1 MVNEK
6 LEEQK
11 SKATR
16 TLATML
22 DYLGL
27 NAQLKAEEKGARILI
42 TITSEEAGRIIG
54 RKGQTLESLQML
66 LNRMVFN
73 SDQECPRITLD
84 IDGYGKERGDEPR
97 ECREPRGKGDRR
109 ERGGE
114 SRGHDENRGR
124 GDRRERRGRGGP
136 SSPEA
141 SFDGGNEE
149 NDDNADILRR
159 QALDAAKEAK
169 RWGDAVTLPKMNA
182 HDRRIIHITL
192 QEDPEITTES
202 VGEGALK
209 KVVISVK
216 K

>member
-11 SKATR
+11 NKATR
-16 TLATML
+16 TLYTML

-27 NAQLKAEEKGARILI
+27 NAQLKAEEKGSKIVI

-73 SDQECPRITLD
+73 SDQECPRIALD
-84 IDGYGKERGDEPR
+84 IDGYGKERDGR
-97 ECREPRGKGDRR
+97 RGGKR
-109 ERGGE
+109 ERGERGE
-114 SRGHDENRGR
+114 RGERSERGER
-124 GDRRERRGRGGP
+124 GERRGRRNDRRSGG
-136 SSPEA
+136 EGE
-141 SFDGGNEE
+141 SFEE
-149 NDDNADILRR
+149 GDNNDSDNAEILRQ
-159 QALDAAKEAK
+159 QAIDAAKEAK
-169 RWGDAVTLPKMNA
+169 RWGEPVTLPKMNA

-192 QEDPEITTES
+192 QEDPEISTES
-202 VGEGALK
+202 IGEGSLK
-209 KVVISVK
+209 KVVIAVK

>member
-27 NAQLKAEEKGARILI
+27 NAQLKAEEKGSKIII
-42 TITSEEAGRIIG
+42 TITSDEAGRIIG

-73 SDQECPRITLD
+73 SDQDCPRIGLD
-84 IDGYGKERGDEPR
+84 IDGYGKEREERRGGRSERGGRGD
-97 ECREPRGKGDRR
+97 KR
-109 ERGGE
+109 ERGG
-114 SRGHDENRGR
+114 R
-124 GDRRERRGRGGP
+124 GDRHERGGRP
-136 SSPEA
+136 NVEGGE
-141 SFDGGNEE
+141 SFDDSDDGEG
-149 NDDNADILRR
+149 DNADILRR

-202 VGEGALK
+202 IGDGSLK

>member
-11 SKATR
+11 SKAAR

-27 NAQLKAEEKGARILI
+27 NAQLKTEEKGSKILI
-42 TITSEEAGRIIG
+42 TITSDEAGRIIG

-66 LNRMVFN
+66 LNRMIFN
-73 SDQECPRITLD
+73 SDQECPRIALD
-84 IDGYGKERGDEPR
+84 IDGYSKERDGERGD
-97 ECREPRGKGDRR
+97 R
-109 ERGGE
+109 ERGDRE
-114 SRGHDENRGR
+114 R
-124 GDRRERRGRGGP
+124 GDRSERRGRGDKRGGRGGDRRRGRNDAP
-136 SSPEA
+136 A
-141 SFDGGNEE
+141 SEGADDDNNIQEEGG
-149 NDDNADILRR
+149 DNADILRR

-202 VGEGALK
+202 LGDGSLK

>member
-27 NAQLKAEEKGARILI
+27 NAQLKAEEKGSKIII

-73 SDQECPRITLD
+73 SDQDCPRIGLD
-84 IDGYGKERGDEPR
+84 IDGYGKEREERRGGRGGRGD
-97 ECREPRGKGDRR
+97 KR
-109 ERGGE
+109 ERGG
-114 SRGHDENRGR
+114 R
-124 GDRRERRGRGGP
+124 GDRHERGGRP
-136 SSPEA
+136 NVEGGE
-141 SFDGGNEE
+141 SFDDVDSEGG
-149 NDDNADILRR
+149 DNADILRR

-169 RWGDAVTLPKMNA
+169 RWGDAVTLTKMNA

-202 VGEGALK
+202 IGDGSLK